1 MRCDG
6 QGRPLT
12 FILQPGQRH
21 ESLVFEAIMDQG
33 AVRRSG
39 PGRPRLRP
47 RRVAAD
53 KGYSLPRIR
62 RWCAQHQ
69 VRVTIPRRRDQR
81 RRGAFNRTLYRL
93 RARVEQLFNR
103 LKQSR
108 RVATRYEKR
117 GDNYLAMVIIAAIRL
132 YL

>member
-1 MRCDG
+1 
-6 QGRPLT
+6 
-12 FILQPGQRH
+12 
-21 ESLVFEAIMDQG
+21 
-33 AVRRSG
+33 
-39 PGRPRLRP
+39 
-47 RRVAAD
+47 
-53 KGYSLPRIR
+53 
-62 RWCAQHQ
+62 
-69 VRVTIPRRRDQR
+69 VTIPRRRDQR

-108 RVATRYEKR
+108 RVATRYENR